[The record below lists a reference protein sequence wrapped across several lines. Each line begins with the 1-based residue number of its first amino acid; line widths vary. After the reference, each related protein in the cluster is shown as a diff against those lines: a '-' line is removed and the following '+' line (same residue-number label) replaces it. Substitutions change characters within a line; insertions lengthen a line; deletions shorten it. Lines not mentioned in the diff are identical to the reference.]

1 MEDKRNNLKKIKL
14 NHLWKWLLLSLDLLG
29 VLALLKILVS
39 EKTIIIWISI

>member
-1 MEDKRNNLKKIKL
+1 MEDKRNNLKNNKL